1 VRGSLLH
8 GGYGVCR
15 DFADL
20 DDQRDALE
28 TDRQGLG
35 MPREPGD
42 DVTPALS

>member
-1 VRGSLLH
+1 VRGGNGIRHDL
-8 GGYGVCR
+8 
-15 DFADL
+15 ADL

-28 TDRQGLG
+28 PDRQGLG